1 MRLVVCAVFVIACG
15 GTPEPTKRSGTG
27 VSPIAQQQG
36 ADDVIVAQV
45 NGRPVWGSCVTAQSK
60 GKAPQAALREALDEC
75 VAFELLAQA
84 ADARG
89 LTTDPDV
96 IEATRNA
103 LVNRVVEVGFEDK
116 YKSADDLKEI
126 LDKHIERNK
135 GRLSRPEVRSSTY
148 VRLPLTKPLADAED
162 PPPKLVELAKK
173 LAGERGMM
181 TTHLRAAVDG
191 VFGAQSP
198 PPEVT
203 EVGLFPKDAL
213 VPGYADRLFAIP
225 EVGRIHPEVF
235 RTRFGWDVILLTGV
249 SPAKTYTREE
259 AAAEAFPEVRTAYF
273 NVWVDQIARALGVK
287 IKIDPAQVAK
297 LDEVG
302 P

>member
-1 MRLVVCAVFVIACG
+1 MRLVVCALFVIACG

-36 ADDVIVAQV
+36 TDDVIVAQV

-60 GKAPQAALREALDEC
+60 GKTKQAALDDC
-75 VAFELLAQA
+75 VSFELLAQA

-89 LTTDPDV
+89 LATDPDV
-96 IEATRNA
+96 VEATRSA

-116 YKSADDLKEI
+116 YKSADDLKDI
-126 LDKHIERNK
+126 LDKHVERNK
-135 GRLSRPEVRSSTY
+135 ARLSRPELRSSTY
-148 VRLPLTKPLADAED
+148 VRLPLTKPLAEAED
-162 PPPKLVELAKK
+162 PPPKLVELAQK

-181 TTHLRAAVDG
+181 PTHVRAAVDE
-191 VFGAQSP
+191 VFGAQT
-198 PPEVT
+198 PEVT
-203 EVGLFPKDAL
+203 EVAYFAKDGLVA
-213 VPGYADRLFAIP
+213 GYADPLFAIP
-225 EVGRIHPEVF
+225 DVGRTHPEVV

-249 SPAKTYTREE
+249 VPAKTYTREE

-273 NVWVDQIARALGVK
+273 NVWVDQVARSLGVK
-287 IKIDPAQVAK
+287 IKIDPKQVAK